1 MPRKNTTRTKK
12 QTVIRKRPIRSG
24 NDYFS
29 PKFRRVTKQQI
40 QWAVDRLV
48 EALHPEKII
57 LFGSYAYGKPTR
69 DSDVDMLVIMES
81 DKRWPARTSDAY
93 RAVRDKTFPMDLIV
107 RTPEEMAQRLNI
119 GDFFVQ
125 EIVERGKI
133 VYERRNV

>member
-1 MPRKNTTRTKK
+1 MPKKNTTRIKT
-12 QTVIRKRPIRSG
+12 QTAIRRRPIRSG

-29 PKFRRVTKQQI
+29 PKFRRVSKRQI
-40 QWAVDRLV
+40 QWVVDRLV
-48 EALHPEKII
+48 EALRPEKII

-81 DKRWPARTSDAY
+81 DKRWPARTTDAY

-107 RTPEEMAQRLNI
+107 RTPDEMAQRLDI
-119 GDFFVQ
+119 GDYFVQ
-125 EIVERGKI
+125 EIVERGKT